1 MPWVRFDDQ
10 FPINRKV
17 GALPDTAFRLHVE
30 AVCWCARNL
39 TDGVVS
45 TTDLPQVTR
54 MGKPTRLVTHLVDRG
69 LWHEAGHQCDSPHC
83 PPPGPDGWVI
93 HDYLEYQPSRAK
105 VERER
110 KAKADRQARWLAKKN
125 GLSTSSGQRDASQD
139 APTDTSKDAAPPRP
153 APKEAGREPRSTA
166 ARRSAAERGG
176 GGESN
181 RRTSPVCDECGNTV
195 ASAYHRNACTKG
207 AP

>member
-17 GALPDTAFRLHVE
+17 GALPDNAFRLHVE

-45 TTDLPQVTR
+45 RDDLPQVTR
-54 MGKPTRLVTHLVDRG
+54 IGKPARLVTHLVARG

-93 HDYLEYQPSRAK
+93 HDYLEFQPSREK

-110 KAKADRQARWLAKKN
+110 VAKRERQARWLAKKK
-125 GLSTSSGQRDASQD
+125 GSPTGGGQRDATRDASQD
-139 APTDTSKDAAPPRP
+139 GLETPTPPRP
-153 APKEAGREPRSTA
+153 APKEAGWGHP
-166 ARRSAAERGG
+166 
-176 GGESN
+176 
-181 RRTSPVCDECGNTV
+181 
-195 ASAYHRNACTKG
+195 
-207 AP
+207 